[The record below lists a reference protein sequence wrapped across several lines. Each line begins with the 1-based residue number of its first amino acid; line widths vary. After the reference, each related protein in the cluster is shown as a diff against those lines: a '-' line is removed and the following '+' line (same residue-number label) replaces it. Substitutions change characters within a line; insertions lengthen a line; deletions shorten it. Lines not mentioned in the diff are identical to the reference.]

1 MRRTPLVALTSL
13 VLAAALILSGCSGS
27 RPDPNLKALPEV
39 SGDPGAQPTLSWSGA
54 DAPADLTVK
63 TLSEGDGDEVVEGD
77 LIAVSYAGWKWG
89 SDEVFDS
96 SYSRG
101 VPALFPLTESGL
113 IEGWRRGLPGHRVGD
128 RLEMA
133 IPADQAY
140 GDDESQGKPSGPL
153 VFVVEIRYAGTAE
166 DIATGTADAVVE
178 GEQAAADRGVS
189 VTGDLGA
196 EASITVDSEAA
207 EPTEPEVMVLAR
219 GTGEPVGDDSVLL
232 ANMAFTPWDN
242 SQPAS
247 SWASKQPQ
255 LVPMALATNLTG
267 LKGLPVGSRVIVL
280 MPAGNDQRGQP
291 VLARASVMD
300 IEAAV

>member
-1 MRRTPLVALTSL
+1 VRRTPLVALTSL

-54 DAPADLTVK
+54 DAPADLTAK
-63 TLSEGDGDEVVEGD
+63 TLSAGDGDEVVEGD

-196 EASITVDSEAA
+196 EALEGQGPPDIGAD
-207 EPTEPEVMVLAR
+207 
-219 GTGEPVGDDSVLL
+219 
-232 ANMAFTPWDN
+232 
-242 SQPAS
+242 
-247 SWASKQPQ
+247 
-255 LVPMALATNLTG
+255 G
-267 LKGLPVGSRVIVL
+267 LQVR
-280 MPAGNDQRGQP
+280 
-291 VLARASVMD
+291 
-300 IEAAV
+300 